1 MTIRKTNNP
10 FIKNLLI
17 TIVLLFLA
25 LMIYLPMAALGQ
37 EIIKGGWSTLVKA
50 LTDRN
55 FQNACWLTVLTTLI
69 ALPLNTVFGLC
80 TAWVIARNRFPGR
93 TLLITLIDLPFS
105 ISPVV
110 VGLMLVLLYGRQGWF
125 GSFLEKINFQVIF
138 SLPGIVLATAFVSM
152 PFVAREVMPILEEI
166 GKSEEEAAQTLGANS
181 WQTFWYVTVP
191 NIRWGI
197 LYGVLLTNA
206 RAMGEFGA
214 VSVISGNI
222 GGKTQTLP
230 LFIEDVYLNY
240 QTAEAFAASLVLALL
255 ALVTLL
261 LKEILEHQSGNS
273 NRGRIH

>member
-1 MTIRKTNNP
+1 MTVRQTNKSP
-10 FIKNLLI
+10 VKYVLI
-17 TIVLLFLA
+17 TIALLFLG
-25 LMIYLPMAALGQ
+25 LMIYLPLGALLQ
-37 EIIKGGWSTLVKA
+37 EVIKGGWSSFVRA
-50 LTDRN
+50 ITDRN
-55 FQNACWLTVLTTLI
+55 FVSACRLTLLTILIVLPI
-69 ALPLNTVFGLC
+69 NTIFGLC
-80 TAWVIARNRFPGR
+80 TAWVLARHRFPGR

-125 GSFLEKINFQVIF
+125 GSFLASINLQVIF
-138 SLPGIVLATAFVSM
+138 SLPGIILATAFVSM
-152 PFVAREVMPILEEI
+152 PFVAREVMPILEEV
-166 GKSEEEAAQTLGANS
+166 GTSEEEAAWTLGANH

-214 VSVISGNI
+214 VAIISGNI
-222 GGKTQTLP
+222 AGKTQTLT

-255 ALVTLL
+255 ALVTLVI
-261 LKEILEHQSGNS
+261 KEVLDRQSGS
-273 NRGRIH
+273 RGRLH

>member
-1 MTIRKTNNP
+1 MNNNNP
-10 FIKNLLI
+10 FVKNLLI
-17 TIVLLFLA
+17 TIVLSFLA
-25 LMIYLPMAALGQ
+25 LMIYLPLAALGQ
-37 EIIKGGWSTLVKA
+37 EIIKGGWSTLAKA

-55 FQNACWLTVLTTLI
+55 FQNACWLTILTTLI
-69 ALPLNTVFGLC
+69 VLPINTIFGLC
-80 TAWVIARNRFPGR
+80 TAWIIARNRFPGR

-125 GSFLEKINFQVIF
+125 GNFLQSINFQVIF

-166 GKSEEEAAQTLGANS
+166 GKAEEEAAQTLGANS
-181 WQTFWYVTVP
+181 WQIFWYVTVP

-206 RAMGEFGA
+206 RAMGEFGT

-222 GGKTQTLP
+222 GGKTQTLT

-240 QTAEAFAASLVLALL
+240 QTAEAFAASFVLALL
-255 ALVTLL
+255 ALLTLL
-261 LKEILEHQSGNS
+261 LKELLEHRSGNT
-273 NRGRIH
+273 NKGRIH